1 MLVTENIKSEKQ
13 KLMVHLSMCK
23 LLLGLVDRI
32 SKIVPD
38 IEAARPRAQ
47 GINALSE
54 LHLAIDKAKA
64 LVQNCRSSSKLY
76 LAITGETVKSRF
88 EKTKNCLDHNLSL
101 LQNMVPVA
109 LGTKISEILNDVR
122 ALKFFLDSREELA
135 GKALRAILQQDE
147 YLLNSDGNSEIDL
160 IQFAASK
167 LDLKSAKDL
176 LIEARCLRKLLND
189 VKDGMSTKR
198 KTLKYLCYL
207 LKKHDKLI
215 LQGKTR
221 TSSIQLDEAFS
232 SVESDSKTKTTKSS
246 AQVCR
251 FGHEVSMYG
260 SLDTSLNSI
269 RSTASSMKDIDIR
282 IDMSSLS
289 LGSLDSSYSIS
300 HTKPEN
306 SFACIEESSE
316 IESPR
321 FQFYSSIDDI
331 RTQFL
336 SNIRGHS
343 WKLQCTAIQ
352 DVQTYLINHN
362 PSCAFVSSENFL
374 DPLMSFL
381 QDAVDKHDREALK
394 VGSQL
399 FLTFL
404 QADRWD
410 PIHLSEDVYTFLA
423 SVLATEPAAEALAIM
438 EVLSF
443 RVPFSKFAASDA
455 FCASIVNILKS
466 HARDFLEPALQVL
479 YNFSSSIDNASC
491 NVASDWILVLVHFL
505 EDSTLAG
512 TCLGILENLCK
523 FEETKR
529 SIAETQGC
537 IASIVKLLENE
548 NCSSR
553 DQEYAVGILLSLCSQ
568 SDYYCYLVLSE
579 GCIPSVVNVSHVGSD
594 KGKFIATELLRQLKE
609 FNSQEIEQE
618 STRSNAEQELPR
630 SNAGVFDGRVGRS
643 KQKSSKTSG
652 FFSKLF
658 RKR

>member
-1 MLVTENIKSEKQ
+1 MHFLSYILQLTKPN
-13 KLMVHLSMCK
+13 HLFE
-23 LLLGLVDRI
+23 I
-32 SKIVPD
+32 
-38 IEAARPRAQ
+38 AAHR
-47 GINALSE
+47 
-54 LHLAIDKAKA
+54 
-64 LVQNCRSSSKLY
+64 
-76 LAITGETVKSRF
+76 AITGEAVKSRF

-109 LGTKISEILNDVR
+109 LGIQISEILNDIR

-147 YLLNSDGNSEIDL
+147 SFLNSDGNFEIDL
-160 IQFAASK
+160 LQFAASK

-176 LIEARCLRKLLND
+176 LIEARCLRNLLDD
-189 VKDGMSTKR
+189 VKEGMSTKG
-198 KTLKYLCYL
+198 KTLKYLRYL
-207 LKKHDKLI
+207 LKKHNRLI
-215 LQGKTR
+215 LQGQTK

-232 SVESDSKTKTTKSS
+232 SVETDSKTKTTKSS

-251 FGHEVSMYG
+251 CGHEVSMYG
-260 SLDTSLNSI
+260 SLDTSSNSI

-289 LGSLDSSYSIS
+289 LGSLDNSYSIS

-321 FQFYSSIDDI
+321 FQFFSSIDDI

-336 SNIRGHS
+336 SNIRGLS

-394 VGSQL
+394 AGSEL
-399 FLTFL
+399 FLIFL
-404 QADRWD
+404 QAHRWD

-455 FCASIVNILKS
+455 FCASLVNILES
-466 HARDFLEPALQVL
+466 HARDFLEPALRVL

-491 NVASDWILVLVHFL
+491 NVASDWIPVLVLFL

-512 TCLGILENLCK
+512 KCLGILENLCK

-537 IASIVKLLENE
+537 IASIVKLLEN
-548 NCSSR
+548 CSSR

-568 SDYYCYLVLSE
+568 SDYYCDLVLSE
-579 GCIPSVVNVSHVGSD
+579 GCIPSLNTVSKAGSD
-594 KGKFIATELLRQLKE
+594 KGKVIAMELLRQLKG
-609 FNSQEIEQE
+609 FSSHEIEQE
-618 STRSNAEQELPR
+618 SPRSNIEQERPR
-630 SNAGVFDGRVGRS
+630 SNAGVSDDRVGRS
-643 KQKSSKTSG
+643 NQKSSKTSG
-652 FFSKLF
+652 FFNKLF